1 VSQEFKQ
8 AGSQVVLVRAV
19 RDETHLPDF
28 AALTGAYD
36 KINELVQ
43 AHKVLAAYTVKL
55 GGIAEAV
62 SKMAFGNRIGVEFT
76 VQTAPATLFAP
87 DYGSVV
93 LELPAGLNVG
103 QAFGGVEYEVIGRT
117 TANPVIS
124 VNGVA
129 ISIEEAFAAWERPL
143 EKVFPTRPDLI
154 TGQPQNFA
162 LYTGKS
168 SRRPVAGIAKPRVL
182 IPVFPGTNCEYD
194 SAKAFEKAGA
204 VVDTLVIRNLTSAQ
218 IEESIDA
225 LVQKIDASQ
234 IVMLPGGFSAGDEP
248 DGSGKFIATM
258 FRNPKIKEA
267 VTNLLQRR
275 DGLMLGICNGFQA
288 LIKLGLVPYGEIR
301 DMAED
306 SPTLTFNKIGRHISC
321 MVNTKVV
328 STKSPW
334 FSNVEAGEVFVI
346 PASHGEG
353 RFYATAREI
362 ERLAANGQIATQYV
376 DFAGRATYDVKFNP
390 NGSYHAIE
398 AISSPDGRVL
408 GKMGHSE
415 RIGDNVAVNIPG
427 NKDQRLFAAGVNYF
441 K

>member
-1 VSQEFKQ
+1 MTLQEYFEKLGKDSVKWGKPFSALLGAFYTQKQLGIPAIGGKDSMSGTFKDLDVPPTLVAFAVTAVDVRNVVSQEFKQ

-76 VQTAPATLFAP
+76 VETAPATLFAP

-93 LELPAGLNVG
+93 LELPAGLNVD

-168 SRRPVAGIAKPRVL
+168 SRRPVAGIAKPRPL
-182 IPVFPGTNCEYD
+182 
-194 SAKAFEKAGA
+194 
-204 VVDTLVIRNLTSAQ
+204 
-218 IEESIDA
+218 
-225 LVQKIDASQ
+225 
-234 IVMLPGGFSAGDEP
+234 
-248 DGSGKFIATM
+248 
-258 FRNPKIKEA
+258 FRCSRYQ
-267 VTNLLQRR
+267 L
-275 DGLMLGICNGFQA
+275 
-288 LIKLGLVPYGEIR
+288 
-301 DMAED
+301 
-306 SPTLTFNKIGRHISC
+306 
-321 MVNTKVV
+321 
-328 STKSPW
+328 
-334 FSNVEAGEVFVI
+334 
-346 PASHGEG
+346 
-353 RFYATAREI
+353 
-362 ERLAANGQIATQYV
+362 
-376 DFAGRATYDVKFNP
+376 
-390 NGSYHAIE
+390 
-398 AISSPDGRVL
+398 
-408 GKMGHSE
+408 
-415 RIGDNVAVNIPG
+415 RI
-427 NKDQRLFAAGVNYF
+427 
-441 K
+441 